1 MRKFV
6 LFFMAVF
13 GCCVCA
19 LAQNGKV
26 SGTVTS
32 ADGKPIAGATV
43 VIKGSHVGTSTNAD
57 GKYTLNV
64 RPGDVL
70 QVSFIGM
77 QTQRIPVNGK
87 TTVDVTMQD
96 DAIGLDNVVITA
108 LGITRQERTL
118 GYASTTIKADEIAKG
133 HAADAMN
140 RSDRQGRRHA
150 DLLVGRHGHLA
161 EGHRP
166 RLFVAGR
173 QNSKIKPNKSCKKFH
188 ARKLSFFVVAFS
200 KMILAMGCKAAK
212 RLYSLASHSQNR

>member
-1 MRKFV
+1 
-6 LFFMAVF
+6 MAVF

-43 VIKGSHVGTSTNAD
+43 VIEGSHVGTSTNAD

-133 HAADAMN
+133 HAADAMT
-140 RSDRQGRRHA
+140 G
-150 DLLVGRHGHLA
+150 LIGK
-161 EGHRP
+161 
-166 RLFVAGR
+166 VAGMQISSSGGTGTSR
-173 QNSKIKPNKSCKKFH
+173 ARTWLRSSDSSC
-188 ARKLSFFVVAFS
+188 ADMALSCSVTRRS
-200 KMILAMGCKAAK
+200 PCAK
-212 RLYSLASHSQNR
+212 